1 MSAKHVCYV
10 IEAINSLALFFS
22 PRHKNTRKQAT
33 KKKKKMQLLMQLK
46 KQQTTPPPNPA
57 HTLGGTCRS
66 RVNNVF
72 CTHGIA
78 RRKTTSRE
86 LWGIYES
93 VCAVMSPR

>member
-22 PRHKNTRKQAT
+22 PVIKIPENKQQ